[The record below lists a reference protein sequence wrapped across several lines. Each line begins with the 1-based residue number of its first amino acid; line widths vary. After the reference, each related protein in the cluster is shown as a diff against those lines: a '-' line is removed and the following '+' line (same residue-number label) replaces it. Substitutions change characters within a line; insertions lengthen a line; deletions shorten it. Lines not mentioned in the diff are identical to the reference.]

1 MRITLQPIMGIHLG
15 FELYESHIEN
25 IEINY
30 LLIDIF
36 IVRIQVAWAK

>member
-15 FELYESHIEN
+15 FELYDYHVEDLEVV
-25 IEINY
+25 Y

-36 IVRIQVAWAK
+36 VVRIQIAWAK